1 MKVEALLWS
10 GVTVYF
16 LTMGVIY
23 VAVGGEPAGIVALL
37 MASGLGGLIAG
48 FAWNFGR
55 QHGTRVEDLQDSDA
69 PDATGLVGIYPT
81 ASLRPIA
88 LAFGTTLLVLGVPV
102 GSWMSMIGLAIIA
115 SQVLLLVHDTD
126 D

>member
-1 MKVEALLWS
+1 MKVEAILWS
-10 GVTVYF
+10 GVTLYF
-16 LTMGVIY
+16 LFIGVVY
-23 VAVGGEPAGIVALL
+23 LAVGGDPAGIVALF

-55 QHGTRVEDLQDSDA
+55 RHGTRVEDLSDSDA
-69 PDATGLVGIYPT
+69 PDATGVVGVYPT
-81 ASLRPIA
+81 ASLRPVA

-102 GSWMSMIGLAIIA
+102 GSWMSMIGAAIIA
-115 SQVLLLVHDTD
+115 SQVLLLIHDTD

>member
-1 MKVEALLWS
+1 MKVEAILWS
-10 GVTVYF
+10 GVTLYF
-16 LTMGVIY
+16 LVIGGSY
-23 VAVGGEPAGIVALL
+23 LAVGGDPAGVVALF
-37 MASGLGGLIAG
+37 MASALGGLIAG

-55 QHGTRVEDLQDSDA
+55 HHGTRVEDLPDSDA
-69 PDATGLVGIYPT
+69 PDATGVVGVYPT
-81 ASLRPIA
+81 ASLRPLA

-102 GSWMSMIGLAIIA
+102 GSWMSMIGAAIIA

>member
-1 MKVEALLWS
+1 MKVEALLWT

-16 LTMGVIY
+16 LAIGLIY
-23 VAVGGEPAGIVALL
+23 LAVGGDPAGIVALL

-48 FAWNFGR
+48 FAWHFGR
-55 QHGTRVEDLQDSDA
+55 RYGTRVEDLQDSDA
-69 PDATGLVGIYPT
+69 PDATGVVGVYPT

-88 LAFGTTLLVLGVPV
+88 LAFGTTLLVLGVPI
-102 GSWMSMIGLAIIA
+102 GSWMSMIGAAIVA

>member
-1 MKVEALLWS
+1 MRVEAFLWS
-10 GVTVYF
+10 GVTFYF
-16 LTMGVIY
+16 LMMGLIY
-23 VAVGGEPAGIVALL
+23 MAVGGEPAGVVALL

-55 QHGTRVEDLQDSDA
+55 RHGTRIEDLKDSDA
-69 PDATGLVGIYPT
+69 PDATGVVGVYPT

-88 LAFGTTLLVLGVPV
+88 LAFGTTLLVLGVPI
-102 GSWMSMIGLAIIA
+102 GSWMSMIGAAIIA
-115 SQVLLLVHDTD
+115 SQILLLVHDTD